1 MARPS
6 AHEQRRLEPGHIER
20 LLPAGPNLAVI
31 DLFHGAGDVGVG
43 ATIHD
48 FQSAYRVVMVLVF
61 ETPAAGARLLAELKA
76 AAQDSGAAPGGP
88 LH

>member
-1 MARPS
+1 MARHSPPG
-6 AHEQRRLEPGHIER
+6 QRHLDPGHIER

-31 DLFHGAGDVGVG
+31 DLFHGAGNVSVG

-48 FQSAYRVVMVLVF
+48 FHGEYRVVMVLVF
-61 ETPAAGARLLAELKA
+61 ETPAAGARLLAELKS